1 MGNNWLVATSLKINF
16 QGIQYPDW
24 SEQFRVMI
32 LPGTWSHAG
41 RQYFF

>member
-1 MGNNWLVATSLKINF
+1 MGNNWLVAFDLVVLIIYTNTSLKINF

-32 LPGTWSHAG
+32 
-41 RQYFF
+41 